1 MLNAVKIDP
10 ADYVSSD
17 EGAAH
22 RELERWIDRH
32 GSSAMGGR
40 LNLHNVY
47 GNGQQVAGLDEAG
60 KLDVL
65 SRLTAFSNSDSGR
78 TQVTVQAGDTL
89 RSIAQRSYGNGNL
102 WYVIAEA
109 NALTDED
116 TLAAGIT
123 LTAPEVK
130 TSSNDANTFK
140 PYNPGEIAGP
150 TSPGLPYI
158 EPPDKGCGTGGSP
171 LR

>member
-1 MLNAVKIDP
+1 MLNAVKIDT

-78 TQVTVQAGDTL
+78 TQVTVQARGHAALDRPADL
-89 RSIAQRSYGNGNL
+89 WQRQPLVCDCRSQCVDR
-102 WYVIAEA
+102 
-109 NALTDED
+109 
-116 TLAAGIT
+116 
-123 LTAPEVK
+123 
-130 TSSNDANTFK
+130 
-140 PYNPGEIAGP
+140 
-150 TSPGLPYI
+150 
-158 EPPDKGCGTGGSP
+158 
-171 LR
+171 